1 MEIDKDKII
10 HDVYYSP
17 SGYSSMSNTLS
28 DAKKKDKSIKMED
41 VKKWF
46 NQHVVPSREPRGYNS
61 WIADYP
67 RHEISIGSLLFWFSR
82 RRISNRIDCY

>member
-28 DAKKKDKSIKMED
+28 DAKKKEKSIKMED
-41 VKKWF
+41 VKMWF
-46 NQHVVPSREPRGYNS
+46 NQHVVPSKTNCGL
-61 WIADYP
+61 
-67 RHEISIGSLLFWFSR
+67 ISRAEFK
-82 RRISNRIDCY
+82 CE